1 MPQKKFRVFA
11 TATLAPSLERLRDR
25 GYAVEVY
32 PGPEPPPRHAAGAG
46 SQRHRRP
53 DYNPARAIDAE
64 VLEAGQGTLKGIAQ
78 MAVGVDNISRADANR
93 CGIPFTNTA
102 DVLTDATA
110 EFAFAILLAVSRKL
124 WPSER
129 VVRENRWA
137 YWHPSLP
144 FLGDEVTGKTLAVI
158 GCGRIGQAMIAK
170 SFGFEMNVLCY
181 NAARQNDEFVASIRR
196 MMELRHDLGLT
207 RRRNWI
213 RYAPLDECLR
223 EADYVSLHVPL
234 LREGESPGK
243 TPTWHMI
250 NEQTLRQMKPSA
262 YLVNTSRGPVVDEA
276 ALARALREGWIAGAA
291 LDVFER
297 EPLPA
302 DSPLRDPAIEDR
314 CRLFHHFA
322 SGGTATRLSEDPDI
336 GMAGRCVQ
344 GMIDLLE
351 RHRLQQDAVAGE
363 QGRLPMKRS
372 LYCIGRRLIAEVLQV
387 QASQLPATTS

>member
-1 MPQKKFRVFA
+1 LIEKKVRVFA
-11 TATLAPSLERLRDR
+11 TCDIGPSLERLRRR
-25 GYAVEVY
+25 GYEVEVY
-32 PGPEPPPRHAAGAG
+32 PGPEAPSRELLLERVRSGIDG
-46 SQRHRRP
+46 LITTLRER
-53 DYNPARAIDAE
+53 IDAE
-64 VLEAGQGTLKGIAQ
+64 VLEAGRGSLKGIAQ
-78 MAVGVDNISRADANR
+78 MAVGVDNISRADASR

-129 VVRENRWA
+129 LVREKRWE

-144 FLGDEVTGKTLAVI
+144 FLGDEVTGKTIAVI
-158 GCGRIGQAMIAK
+158 GTGRIGQAMISK
-170 SFGFEMNVLCY
+170 CFGFEMNVLCY
-181 NAARQNDEFVASIRR
+181 NAGRQNEDFVASIRR

-223 EADYVSLHVPL
+223 VSLHVPL
-234 LREGESPGK
+234 LREGESK
-243 TPTWHMI
+243 TPTWHLI
-250 NEQTLRQMKPSA
+250 NEQTLREMKQSA
-262 YLVNTSRGPVVDEA
+262 YLVNTSRGPVVDEE

-302 DSPLRDPAIEDR
+302 DSPLRDPAIEER

-322 SGGTATRLSEDPDI
+322 SGGMATRLSEDPDV

-344 GMIDLLE
+344 GMIDMLE
-351 RHRLQQDAVAGE
+351 GTDYSKMPYLVNGE
-363 QGRLPMKRS
+363 TFAKQG
-372 LYCIGRRLIAEVLQV
+372 
-387 QASQLPATTS
+387 ASDDGM